1 MMNKKWQRIIVAII
15 AVILAL
21 TMILGLVMPAMA
33 SDFYSATDSS
43 VASDVPE
50 DDSSIAA
57 AFESQEQV
65 KDFRILEGVTIG
77 SVDVSGMTLEEARKA
92 VLAHV
97 NEMAESKLKIHVG
110 EDYTREISMS
120 DLGFKWTN
128 TNVAEQ
134 AAKLGQSGN
143 ILERY
148 KIRKD
153 VAEEGRELLLE
164 KTYDSDTVRY
174 CIEEIA
180 DEVYTSPVSSTISMN
195 TDGTLTVTPG
205 SNGLEVDQESS
216 YSQLNVY
223 LNSGWQNGEPEITLS
238 SKVLTPR
245 VPADSLKDVKDV
257 LGRGW
262 TDYGGSSN
270 ARCKNI
276 ENGVR
281 LISGTI
287 LMPGESF
294 SMLDHVVPFT
304 AENGYELAPS
314 IAEGSLVDT
323 YGGGICQVATTLYL
337 ALLDAELQVDE
348 RHNHSMM
355 VSYIEKSKDAA
366 ISEDGGKD
374 LQFTNNLDVPIYIYG
389 EADDGD
395 LRFVIY
401 GAEYRPEGREVAYE
415 SKVSHTE
422 KVEVVIETSDSK
434 PLGYFDCTTGGSE
447 GIDAEL
453 IKVVTQ
459 DGQSYTE
466 TVNTSYYPMQPC
478 TYVVGLKS
486 SDEQAR
492 DKVASAAYT
501 QSVDKVA
508 KALAECGY

>member
-1 MMNKKWQRIIVAII
+1 
-15 AVILAL
+15 
-21 TMILGLVMPAMA
+21 
-33 SDFYSATDSS
+33 
-43 VASDVPE
+43 
-50 DDSSIAA
+50 
-57 AFESQEQV
+57 
-65 KDFRILEGVTIG
+65 
-77 SVDVSGMTLEEARKA
+77 
-92 VLAHV
+92 
-97 NEMAESKLKIHVG
+97 
-110 EDYTREISMS
+110 
-120 DLGFKWTN
+120 
-128 TNVAEQ
+128 
-134 AAKLGQSGN
+134 
-143 ILERY
+143 
-148 KIRKD
+148 
-153 VAEEGRELLLE
+153 
-164 KTYDSDTVRY
+164 
-174 CIEEIA
+174 
-180 DEVYTSPVSSTISMN
+180 VSSTISIN
-195 TDGTLTVTPG
+195 TDGTLSVTPG

-276 ENGVR
+276 ENGVH

-459 DGQSYTE
+459 DGESYTE

-508 KALAECGY
+508 NALAECGY